1 MQAMCRLSISTVW
14 ALRRRMLAPSSS
26 RIFRLRVTSEIMGT
40 FSMRQTPSTIRA
52 AGMMATAAFLAPLM
66 VTSPKSGLPPRTR
79 YSLVKVRNLSSL
91 WEVRAGGACLSARR
105 PSVVYR
111 HSFPPRRRLHAES
124 VGENR

>member
-14 ALRRRMLAPSSS
+14 ALRRRMLAPNSS
-26 RIFRLRVTSEIMGT
+26 RIFRLRVTSEIMG
-40 FSMRQTPSTIRA
+40 QTPSTIRA
-52 AGMMATAAFLAPLM
+52 AGMMATAAFLSPLM